1 MVNNGRLQKTIT
13 SYKEPKLG
21 DLQVAEMDGKINALN
36 IYTKKAMREHIRRV
50 REKQS
55 AD

>member
-1 MVNNGRLQKTIT
+1 MAPKTIT
-13 SYKEPKLG
+13 SYKEPKLR
-21 DLQVAEMDGKINALN
+21 DLQVAKVEGKINVLN
-36 IYTKKAMREHIRRV
+36 IYTKKAMCEHIRRV